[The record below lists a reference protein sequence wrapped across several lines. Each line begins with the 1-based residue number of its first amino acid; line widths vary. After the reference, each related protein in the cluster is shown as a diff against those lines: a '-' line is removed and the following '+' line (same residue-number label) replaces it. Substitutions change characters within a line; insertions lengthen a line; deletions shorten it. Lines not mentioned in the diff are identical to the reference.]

1 MVDHSST
8 YALVDPAR
16 SRAPSLRIAEPHLI
30 AARLIDALTKAGVP
44 LDNVKNVGAYR

>member
-8 YALVDPAR
+8 YVLIDP
-16 SRAPSLRIAEPHLI
+16 SRARAQSLRIAEPHLL
-30 AARLIDALTKAGVP
+30 AAKLIEALTKAGVP